1 MTLEF
6 QIYDFIEDHEVEEM
20 DDDTEEEDNDNNQVY
35 IIHTFGRTENGK
47 SVYMKIKNYTPYFF
61 IKLPES
67 WSQTMA
73 KRNVKR
79 MYQHFTESGFV
90 WHNSAKHLIAMK
102 VVEKMSPEG
111 FTNGK
116 KFLFAQLIFNNYKA
130 MKSFRYKFE
139 NKKITIDFDN
149 GKSKYKREYNYNI
162 DIYNEKDDNLP
173 KTFMINGVEYGTTH
187 KLKIR
192 EITKDKYVA
201 CILRDGH
208 IAIDMDKYRRF
219 MKYNTFYEKIK
230 IPMVNDKP
238 FHYKTYEANLQP
250 MLRCFHIRGIKG
262 CGWVRVEKYYKVPK
276 NIKETHCDIE
286 IHCDW
291 RKVESI
297 EKDYNAPLRIL
308 SYDIECFSHDGE
320 FPQASRKEDPIIQIG
335 STYTYIGQSDPYRQ
349 HIVCLG
355 KTSDIDG
362 AIVESYETEKDL
374 IKGWIREVIN
384 SDCDIITGY
393 NIFYFDEAYIYDRCR
408 KILNME
414 NEIKLI
420 SKFKDR
426 ECNFRD
432 FKLASS
438 AMGENRIR
446 MFDTPGRIHID
457 LMKDVQKT
465 YKLDSYKLDNV
476 SSNFIRGQIN
486 EIKDKGNYIYD
497 LHCKKINDIFV
508 EDFIHIEQVFDF
520 ISNNIGKKYKVIN
533 IDKDNNILTIQG
545 DIDIQDFLEETHYEK
560 FKMEW
565 SQAKDDVGPKDI
577 FRLWQGNADEKAIVA
592 KYCIKDCRLVGLLLN
607 KLEVVTKNIEMANV
621 CYVPLSFL
629 FTRGQIIKLF
639 SFCMKV
645 FRDEGYVFPVL
656 TKSEEKM
663 PSYEG
668 AIVFDPEPTVE
679 YEALAVKDYSSL
691 YPSSIIHKNMS
702 HETIVYNDKYD
713 NLEGVEYFN
722 AKFVEYDGSIQYRR
736 FAKVNGELGIVPKI
750 LTNLLGERK
759 AVKKLMKNETDPF
772 KKNILDCKQLA
783 LKITANSLYGGLGA
797 DISPVC
803 QRDIAA
809 CTTSTGREM
818 LIFAKEYDENIV
830 PGIFN
835 GIKYALMEG
844 REDVFNKI
852 IERELKNKDEEFIKN
867 LREYITKDMNK
878 YTFQPIIRYGDSVI
892 GSTPLLLKKGNEI
905 FIENIENLYNKY
917 SDKIIIF
924 EKEYKL
930 SDDIMTWTE
939 KGWTN
944 IKNIMKHKLEKSKKL
959 YRITTHQ
966 GSVVVTDDHSLL
978 DRNGNKV
985 TIKNLKVGDYLL
997 HSFPNIDNNIEYEV
1011 FNVKLNKDIA
1021 RLIGFFI
1028 GDGSCGY
1035 YENCKKA
1042 SWALNNSN
1050 IKLLEFYK
1058 SILEKYFTNF
1068 EWKILDTIKSSNVY
1082 KLVIKKKKEK
1092 IITFI
1097 KKFRDYCYNGLSKK
1111 VPDFIINSCYDIRY
1125 SFWLGLYDADGFK
1138 MKKWNNDNLHN
1149 INYDINKCG
1158 QQIDQKNQITSLGIF
1173 TIAKTLGF
1181 EVSINT
1187 RKDKKNIFRI
1197 RVSDKLRKPHDIIKK
1212 IEEWT
1217 DEEEFV
1223 YDLTT
1228 DNHHFHAGVGSI
1240 IVHNTDSIF
1249 SSYKIREKN
1258 KLLDDEKSLE
1268 LWKEIIKFSERLISY
1283 FLPIE
1288 YKFLWEEN
1296 HQTYYRDNLIKEL
1309 SLPKPPDVKPHPTH
1323 HNIILPIEDR
1333 LLQFLKEYM
1342 EEFYLPWVWT
1352 LQNIFN
1358 RMKDDIVIS
1367 TEVFKEL
1374 LDIKLFKHGEDL
1386 IRKMRIEPEY
1396 IDDNIKN
1403 KIYKDVEKFIYKKLK
1418 RYVLQ
1423 PYWDI
1428 VDDNVIHK
1436 VKIYKSGKIVND
1448 IRNLELS
1455 LDMGRYTGELVKSR
1469 LPFPH
1474 DLEYEKTFFP
1484 FLILTKKRYVG
1495 NKYEFDKKY
1504 FKQDYNGIVLVRRDN
1519 PPIVKKVCG
1528 GIINYLI
1535 NERSPEKA
1543 KQYTIDCIQRMI
1555 NNEYNIKYFI
1565 TSKTLKM
1572 KSSYSD
1578 WTRQA
1583 HVVLADRIEQRDP
1596 GNCPQSGDRIEYVA
1610 IKVPYK
1616 KDMLQ
1621 GERIE
1626 TPEYIKEKKLEIDYE
1641 FYITNQIM
1649 KPALQFL
1656 ELVFPNAKE
1665 EIFKPFLDKFKE
1677 IRNKEMIERENLEK
1691 GRTNL
1696 LTMGFIS

>member
-335 STYTYIGQSDPYRQ
+335 STYTYIGKSDPYRQ

-355 KTSDIDG
+355 KTADVDG

-374 IKGWIREVIN
+374 LRGWIKEVIK

-393 NIFYFDEAYIYDRCR
+393 NIFFFDEAYIYDRCR

-465 YKLDSYKLDNV
+465 YKLESYKLDNV
-476 SSNFIRGQIN
+476 SANFIQGKIYKIVPTD
-486 EIKDKGNYIYD
+486 EKYIYN
-497 LHCKKINDIFV
+497 LFCEKINDIFV
-508 EDFIHIEQVFDF
+508 EDFIHVEQVYEF
-520 ISNNIGKKYKVIN
+520 ISDNIGKKYKIIN
-533 IDKDNNILTIQG
+533 IDKEKNILTIQG
-545 DIDIQDFLEETHYEK
+545 NIDIEEFLEEEHDTD
-560 FKMEW
+560 FKLMW

-577 FRLWQGNADEKAIVA
+577 FRLWKGTPEEKAIVA
-592 KYCIKDCRLVGLLLN
+592 KYCIKDCRLVGLLMN

-679 YEALAVKDYSSL
+679 YDALAVKDYSSL

-713 NLEGVEYFN
+713 NIEGVEYFN
-722 AKFVEYDGSIQYRR
+722 AKFIEHDGSIQYRR

-759 AVKKLMKNETDPF
+759 AVKKQMKVEKDPF

-830 PGIFN
+830 PGLIN
-835 GIKYALMEG
+835 GLKFSLQEG
-844 REDVFNKI
+844 KQDVFDRI
-852 IERELKNKDEEFIKN
+852 INTELKHKSDEFIEKVKKYVEN
-867 LREYITKDMNK
+867 DIKK
-878 YTFQPIIRYGDSVI
+878 YTFQPVIRYGDSVI
-892 GSTPLLLKKGNEI
+892 GSTPLLLKKDNEI
-905 FIENIENLYNKY
+905 FIDSIENLYNKY
-917 SDKIIIF
+917 NNKIIIL

-939 KGWTN
+939 NGWTLV
-944 IKNIMKHKLEKSKKL
+944 KNIMKHQLEKTKKL

-978 DRNGNKV
+978 DNNGKKV
-985 TIKNLKVGDYLL
+985 KITDLKEGDYLL
-997 HSFPNIDNNIEYEV
+997 HSFPEINNNIEYTI
-1011 FNVKLNKDIA
+1011 FNNKVNKDIA
-1021 RLIGFFI
+1021 RLFGFFM

-1035 YENCKKA
+1035 YQNCKKS
-1042 SWALNNSN
+1042 SWTLNNSN
-1050 IKLLEFYK
+1050 IKLLEYYK
-1058 SILEKYFTNF
+1058 NILDKYFKNY
-1068 EWKILDTIKSSNVY
+1068 EWKILDTLKSSGVY
-1082 KLVIKKKKEK
+1082 KLVIKKKEFKVIDFVNE
-1092 IITFI
+1092 
-1097 KKFRDYCYNGLSKK
+1097 FRTYCYSDKCKK
-1111 VPDFIINSCYDIRY
+1111 VPEFIINSSYDIRY

-1138 MKKWNNDNLHN
+1138 MNKWNEDNLHI
-1149 INYDINKCG
+1149 INQNINKCG
-1158 QQIDQKNQITSLGIF
+1158 QQVDQKGYISSLGIF
-1173 TIAKTLGF
+1173 TIVKSLGF

-1187 RKDKKNIFRI
+1187 RKDKLNIFRI
-1197 RVSDKLRKPHDIIKK
+1197 RVSDKLKKPHNIIKK
-1212 IEEWT
+1212 IELWNEKE
-1217 DEEEFV
+1217 DYV

-1228 DNHHFHAGVGSI
+1228 ENHHFHAGVGSI

-1249 SSYKIREKN
+1249 SSYRFQEKN
-1258 KLLDDEKSLE
+1258 KKMEPEKELK
-1268 LWKEIIKFSERLISY
+1268 LWKDIVMFSETLISH
-1283 FLPIE
+1283 FMPIE
-1288 YKFLWEEN
+1288 YKYLWEEH
-1296 HQTYYRDNLIKEL
+1296 HQAYYRDDLITDL
-1309 SLPKPPDVKPHPTH
+1309 TLPKPPDVKPYPKHFNT
-1323 HNIILPIEDR
+1323 ILPIEDR
-1333 LLQFLKEYM
+1333 MNQFLKEYM
-1342 EEFYLPWVWT
+1342 EGFLMPWLWT
-1352 LQNIFN
+1352 LQNIMN
-1358 RMKDDIVIS
+1358 KDINNDTIMRDLMDV
-1367 TEVFKEL
+1367 
-1374 LDIKLFKHGEDL
+1374 KLFRHGEEL

-1396 IDDNIKN
+1396 IDDNLKN
-1403 KIYKDVEKFIYKKLK
+1403 KIYKDVEKFIKKKLK
-1418 RYVLQ
+1418 KYIIQ
-1423 PYWDI
+1423 PYWDYD
-1428 VDDNVIHK
+1428 DDNLVTRI
-1436 VKIYKSGKIVND
+1436 KIYKGGKNITD
-1448 IRNLELS
+1448 KRTLDLS
-1455 LDMGRYTGELVKSR
+1455 IDMGVFTGELVKSR

-1495 NKYEFDKKY
+1495 NKYEFDKNKY
-1504 FKQDYNGIVLVRRDN
+1504 KQDYNGIVLVRRDN

-1535 NERSPEKA
+1535 NERDPEGA
-1543 KQYTIDCIQRMI
+1543 VNYTIKCLENMI
-1555 NNEYNIKYFI
+1555 NNKYNIKYFI

-1572 KSSYSD
+1572 KSSYAD

-1616 KDMLQ
+1616 KNRLQ
-1621 GERIE
+1621 GEMIE
-1626 TPEYIKEKKLEIDYE
+1626 TPQYIKENNLKIDYS

-1656 ELVFPNAKE
+1656 NLVIPDAKE
-1665 EIFKPFLDKFKE
+1665 RVFQPFLDKFKKELNEE
-1677 IRNKEMIERENLEK
+1677 IIAMENEEK

-1696 LTMGFIS
+1696 LSTGFIS